1 MQTGAISF
9 RVADFLKQYPPFQ
22 YMEESDLLGLVARG
36 RVRFHEADEY
46 MIWQGSAH
54 GTYVS
59 VIQQGTVS
67 LWEDQGSG
75 ERLRDVVGAGDIV
88 GMDRLLGAENCSYSA
103 KSQSEVVVYALPAS
117 DFETLVNKYP
127 QAKQFVA
134 SHASVAASYE
144 APDQRKSPHETFL
157 HEVSRQRA
165 PLACAPGDSLREAV
179 RRMQPVG
186 ARAIAVVDGEQ
197 RLQGVLTL
205 DHVLRTV
212 ASAGYDFEAPVETLM
227 DRRPVTVRPDAVVS
241 QSVLAMAD
249 TSSEVVAITED
260 GGVGTRLHG
269 LLSASDLVVSF
280 GDQPTVLFREIAH
293 AANPAELRGLQ
304 QRAREFILSQ
314 LSSPA
319 ALDWVARLSH
329 LADTAI
335 LARIIEWNP
344 PPAGEFCLC
353 FYGAAGREESLAP
366 VLPETAVILA
376 DPDRKP
382 DFLGWYR
389 AVQDALAA
397 CDYLTPSTPFDA
409 EFCCAGIAEWT
420 DRFRGWVE
428 DPVMTEVYHAR
439 PLFDLRPVSFSAQNH
454 AAQSNAAQNNAQ
466 RSLWRQLE
474 SAVGDR
480 IRAEPNF
487 LPLLANDCL
496 SNLPP
501 LTFFR
506 DLVIGE
512 SGEESNV
519 FQLEQSALR
528 PLVDVGRVFGMAAG
542 HMLGSPTLE
551 RLRVAKRMLPEQAV
565 AFREAAET
573 LRVVLTLQ
581 ARVGIRQHSTGFE
594 LPPALLSHHDRQVL
608 KSGFRSILRLLE
620 FTENY
625 NWPEVE

>member
-46 MIWQGSAH
+46 MLWQGSSH

-67 LWEDQGSG
+67 LWEDQGAG
-75 ERLRDVVGAGDIV
+75 ERLRDVLGSGDVV
-88 GMDRLLGAENCSYSA
+88 GMDRLLGAETCGYSA

-117 DFETLVNKYP
+117 DFEQLFNKYP
-127 QAKQFVA
+127 QAKQFLA
-134 SHASVAASYE
+134 SHASVISSYQ
-144 APDQRKSPHETFL
+144 APDQRQSPHEMFL
-157 HEVSRQRA
+157 HEVARQRE
-165 PLACAPGDSLREAV
+165 PLACAAGDSLREAV
-179 RRMQPVG
+179 RRMQPAG
-186 ARAIAVVDGEQ
+186 ARAIAVVDAEK

-205 DHVLRTV
+205 DHVLRAV
-212 ASAGYDFEAPVETLM
+212 ASAKSDLESPVETLM

-241 QSVLAMAD
+241 QSVLAMAE
-249 TSSEVVAITED
+249 TGNEVIAITED
-260 GGVGTRLHG
+260 GRVGTRLHG

-319 ALDWVARLSH
+319 ALDWLARLAF
-329 LADTAI
+329 LADAGI
-335 LARIIEWNP
+335 LARIIAWNP

-353 FYGAAGREESLAP
+353 FYGASGREESLAP

-376 DPDRKP
+376 DPNRKP
-382 DFLGWYR
+382 DFVAWYR
-389 AVQDALAA
+389 AIQDVLAG
-397 CDYLTPSTPFDA
+397 CDYLTPATPFDA
-409 EFCCAGIAEWT
+409 AFCCAGIAEWK
-420 DRFRGWVE
+420 DRFRGWVQ
-428 DPVMTEVYHAR
+428 DPVLTEVYHAR
-439 PLFDLRPVSFSAQNH
+439 PLFDLRPVPLPAQDH
-454 AAQSNAAQNNAQ
+454 TQQP
-466 RSLWRQLE
+466 LWQQLE
-474 SAVGDR
+474 SAVRDL
-480 IRAEPNF
+480 IRAEPGF
-487 LPLLANDCL
+487 LPLLAHDCL
-496 SNLPP
+496 ANLPP

-512 SGEESNV
+512 SGEESNM

-528 PLVDVGRVFGMAAG
+528 PLVDVGRVFGLAAG
-542 HMLGSPTLE
+542 HMLGASTFE
-551 RLRVAKRMLPEQAV
+551 RLSLAKRMLPEQAL

-625 NWPEVE
+625 TWPEAE

>member
-22 YMEESDLLGLVARG
+22 FMEESDLLGLVARG

-46 MIWQGSAH
+46 MLWQGSSH
-54 GTYVS
+54 GSYVS

-75 ERLRDVVGAGDIV
+75 EHLRDILGAGDVV
-88 GMDRLLGAENCSYSA
+88 GMDRLLGTENCSYSA
-103 KSQSEVVVYALPAS
+103 KSQSEVVVYALPAT
-117 DFETLVNKYP
+117 DFAQLVNKYP

-134 SHASVAASYE
+134 SHASVAASYQ
-144 APDQRKSPHETFL
+144 APDQRRSPHETFL
-157 HEVSRQRA
+157 HEVSRQRE
-165 PLACAPGDSLREAV
+165 PLTCAPADSLREAI
-179 RRMQPVG
+179 RRMQPAR
-186 ARAIAVVDGEQ
+186 ARAIAVVEAEK

-205 DHVLRTV
+205 DHVLRAV
-212 ASAGYDFEAPVETLM
+212 ASKADLESPVETLM
-227 DRRPVTVRPDAVVS
+227 DRRPVTVPPDAVVS
-241 QSVLAMAD
+241 QSVLAMAE
-249 TSSEVVAITED
+249 TGSEVIAITED
-260 GGVGTRLHG
+260 GSVGSRLHG

-280 GDQPTVLFREIAH
+280 GDQPTVLFRDIAH

-304 QRAREFILSQ
+304 QRAREFMLSQ

-319 ALDWVARLSH
+319 ALDWLARLAY
-329 LADTAI
+329 LADAGI
-335 LARIIEWNP
+335 LSRILEWNP
-344 PPAGEFCLC
+344 PPAGEFSLC

-366 VLPETAVILA
+366 VLPETALILA
-376 DPDRKP
+376 DPSRKP
-382 DFLGWYR
+382 DFIAWYG
-389 AVQDALAA
+389 AVQDVLAG
-397 CDYLTPSTPFDA
+397 CDYLAPATPFDA
-409 EFCCAGIAEWT
+409 AFCCAGIAEWE

-439 PLFDLRPVSFSAQNH
+439 PLFDLRPVPLSGQD
-454 AAQSNAAQNNAQ
+454 QEQ
-466 RSLWRQLE
+466 RPLWRQLE
-474 SAVGDR
+474 SFVGNL
-480 IRAEPNF
+480 IRAEPGF
-487 LPLLANDCL
+487 LPLLAHDCL
-496 SNLPP
+496 GNLPP

-512 SGEESNV
+512 SGEESNM
-519 FQLEQSALR
+519 FHLEQSALR
-528 PLVDVGRVFGMAAG
+528 PLVDVGRVFGLAAG
-542 HMLGSPTLE
+542 HMLGCSTFE
-551 RLRVAKRMLPEQAV
+551 RLSLAKRMLPEQAV

-594 LPPALLSHHDRQVL
+594 LTPSLLSHHDRQVL

-625 NWPEVE
+625 DWPEAE